1 MWGVGCGMWEK
12 ASWISER
19 TEERL
24 FRRGFVINNRILFFF
39 VIPAKRA
46 GGPRELERVYS
57 QRLEHSGQLGL
68 SEEDRVALGRTMLLV
83 P

>member
-1 MWGVGCGMWEK
+1 MACGLWFCGLEDFRSGESTK
-12 ASWISER
+12 ALLLGSVLSALPE
-19 TEERL
+19 
-24 FRRGFVINNRILFFF
+24 FSSF
-39 VIPAKRA
+39 VIPVKRA